1 MQDDHADD
9 RRPAEVPPID
19 LSAEDLQPEDV
30 QPLPPQLPP
39 IRLERA
45 ELEAVDLRPAD
56 WVVPYEASP
65 EERAQ
70 LRRRFPTSPAHTTPF
85 EPWSPPPPPE
95 LAQVPRRF
103 GVGALMLL
111 SVTFA
116 LLFGTMRSL
125 DVPPV
130 WFIGVGVLLTAVVLG
145 QIVLFGGTR
154 PRDASMLAGAVVL
167 PVEVAAYMI
176 FSAYFAGG
184 ESPRAAVFVFQFIAV
199 AMILC
204 PLGAVAG
211 YVAGV
216 VAAGGFLVVDG
227 VKDWIHGESAAAD
240 DEAPQRDPWS
250 DDDAS

>member
-9 RRPAEVPPID
+9 RRPAEEPPID

-30 QPLPPQLPP
+30 QPLPQQLPP

-56 WVVPYEASP
+56 WVVLYEASP

-70 LRRRFPTSPAHTTPF
+70 MRRFPTSADRATPF
-85 EPWSPPPPPE
+85 EPWSRPSPPE

-154 PRDASMLAGAVVL
+154 PRDASMLAGAIVL
-167 PVEVAAYMI
+167 PMEVAAYMV

-184 ESPRAAVFVFQFIAV
+184 ASPRPAVFVFQFIAV
-199 AMILC
+199 TMVLC

-211 YVAGV
+211 YFAGV

-227 VKDWIHGESAAAD
+227 LKDWIGGESAAAD
-240 DEAPQRDPWS
+240 DEATQRDPWS
-250 DDDAS
+250 DDDES